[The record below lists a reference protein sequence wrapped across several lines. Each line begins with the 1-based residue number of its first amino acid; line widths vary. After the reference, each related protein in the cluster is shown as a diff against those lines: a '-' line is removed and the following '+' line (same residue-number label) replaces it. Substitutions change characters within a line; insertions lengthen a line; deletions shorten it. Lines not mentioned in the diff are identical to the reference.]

1 MEPEMLNTKHL
12 AAIEKRA
19 ISEETVTLMGLYSGR
34 RSPDG
39 SVEQDDQGDILC
51 FPYEE
56 ADGEEVNTKYRW
68 AQDGQRRFG
77 QRPDAPKTFFN
88 ARIMFDESMMAEMET
103 GVQPLV
109 ITEGEFDAM
118 AAIECGWEHTV
129 SVPDGAPP
137 ARDKNGNL
145 IAVPHDARDV
155 NPEDDAKYAYLVRH
169 MERLGKIKN
178 FCIATDNDEPGQ
190 RLAKELVR
198 RLGPAKCTWVD
209 YPKDQVVRDAKTGKM
224 RGPKDLNEVLAH
236 LGPEAVSDA
245 LANAKPWPVKGL
257 FSFTDFPDVGDPV
270 TYATGLSPDL
280 DAHFR
285 LYPGAFVVATGIPN
299 MGKSVIIKQIAVQ
312 MARLHGWHTVMFPG
326 EEPVK
331 PYLWNS
337 LRTQYL
343 KKHRSKWTSEEA
355 ASADKFISSHFQI
368 IANDP
373 RDDEDEIDIEFLL
386 DKAAT
391 SVFRH
396 NTKMLIIDPW
406 NELEHQQGKHFSTT
420 EYTGEAI
427 RKLKRFARSFDVCVV
442 VVAHPKKME
451 AGKQPG
457 LYDIADS
464 AHWANK
470 PDLALVVH
478 SDDPFGIHRNIIIPK
493 VRFAAAGKK
502 GSVEMTFDR
511 ETETYL
517 PMTDLDDVAL
527 TAGAV

>member
-1 MEPEMLNTKHL
+1 
-12 AAIEKRA
+12 
-19 ISEETVTLMGLYSGR
+19 
-34 RSPDG
+34 
-39 SVEQDDQGDILC
+39 
-51 FPYEE
+51 
-56 ADGEEVNTKYRW
+56 
-68 AQDGQRRFG
+68 
-77 QRPDAPKTFFN
+77 
-88 ARIMFDESMMAEMET
+88 MMTEMET
-103 GVQPLV
+103 GVYPLV
-109 ITEGEFDAM
+109 ITEGEFDCL
-118 AAIECGWEHTV
+118 AAVQCGWEHTV

-145 IAVPHDARDV
+145 IPVPHDARDV

-169 MERLGKIKN
+169 IERLGRIKH
-178 FCIATDNDEPGQ
+178 FCIAVDNDEPGQ

-198 RLGPAKCTWVD
+198 RLGPAKCSWVD

-224 RGPKDLNEVLAH
+224 RGCKDLNEVLQH
-236 LGPEAVSDA
+236 LGHEVVVDT
-245 LANAKPWPVKGL
+245 LRNAKPWPVKGL

-270 TYATGLSPDL
+270 TYATGLSPEL
-280 DAHFR
+280 DKIFR
-285 LYPGAFVVATGIPN
+285 PYPGAFIVATGIPN
-299 MGKSVIIKQIAVQ
+299 MGKSVIIKQIAVE

-343 KKHRSKWTSEEA
+343 KKNRKLWTQDDTLQ
-355 ASADKFISSHFQI
+355 ADKFINSHFQI

-373 RDDEDEIDIEFLL
+373 REDEDEIDLEFLL

-396 NTKMLIIDPW
+396 NTKMLVIDPW
-406 NELEHQQGKHFSTT
+406 NELEHQTGKHSTTT

-442 VVAHPKKME
+442 VVAHPKKLE

-470 PDLALVVH
+470 PDLAMVVH
-478 SDDPFGIHRNIIIPK
+478 SDDPMGTHRRIIIPK
-493 VRFAAAGKK
+493 VRFAAAGRK
-502 GSVEMTFDR
+502 GVADMEFDR
-511 ETETYL
+511 ETELYI
-517 PMTDLDDVAL
+517 PMDDFERIA
-527 TAGAV
+527 ADAV

>member
-1 MEPEMLNTKHL
+1 MLNTKHL

-39 SVEQDDQGDILC
+39 SVVQDDEGDILC

-56 ADGEEVNTKYRW
+56 GDGEEVNTKYRW

-77 QRPDAPKTFFN
+77 QVPDAPKTFFN
-88 ARIMFDESMMAEMET
+88 ARILFDEGMMMDMET
-103 GVQPLV
+103 GVQPLI
-109 ITEGEFDAM
+109 ITEGEFDCM
-118 AAIECGWEHTV
+118 AAIQCGFDYAV

-145 IAVPHDARDV
+145 IAVPHDAKDV

-169 MERLGKIKN
+169 LERLDRIKSYY
-178 FCIATDNDEPGQ
+178 IATDGDEAGQ

-198 RLGPAKCTWVD
+198 RLGPAKCHWVD
-209 YPKDQVVRDAKTGKM
+209 YPKDKVVKDTKTGKI
-224 RGPKDLNEVLAH
+224 RSPKDLNEVLMH
-236 LGPEAVSDA
+236 LGPEAVAATIAS
-245 LANAKPWPVKGL
+245 AKPWPVKGL
-257 FSFTDFPDVGDPV
+257 FAFADFPDVGDPV
-270 TYATGLSPDL
+270 TYGTGLSEEL
-280 DAHFR
+280 DKIFR
-285 LYPGAFVVATGIPN
+285 PYPGAFIVATGIPN
-299 MGKSVIIKQIAVQ
+299 MGKSVIIKQIAVE

-343 KKHRSKWTSEEA
+343 KKNRRLWTPADTEN
-355 ASADKFISSHFQI
+355 ADKFINGHFQI

-373 RDDEDEIDIEFLL
+373 REDEDEIDLEFLL

-396 NTKMLIIDPW
+396 NTKMLIVDPW
-406 NELEHQQGKHFSTT
+406 NELEHQHSKHSTTT

-442 VVAHPKKME
+442 VVAHPKKLE
-451 AGKQPG
+451 AGRVPG

-470 PDLALVVH
+470 PDLAMVVH
-478 SDDPFGIHRNIIIPK
+478 SDDPFGTHRRIIIPK
-493 VRFAAAGKK
+493 VRFAAAGRK
-502 GSVEMTFDR
+502 GEASMEFDR
-511 ETETYL
+511 ETERYI
-517 PMTDLDDVAL
+517 PETDFEQIAANDA
-527 TAGAV
+527 A

>member
-1 MEPEMLNTKHL
+1 MLNTKHL
-12 AAIEKRA
+12 TAIVKRG
-19 ISEETVTLMGLYSGR
+19 ITEETVIRMGLYSGR

-39 SVEQDDQGDILC
+39 SVAQDDEGDILC

-56 ADGEEVNTKYRW
+56 ADGEEVNTKFRW
-68 AQDGQRRFG
+68 AQDGQRRFS
-77 QRPDAPKTFFN
+77 QVPDAPKTFFN
-88 ARIMFDESMMAEMET
+88 ARVMFDDAMMSELET

-118 AAIECGWEHTV
+118 AAIQCGWEHTV

-137 ARDKNGNL
+137 ARDGKGNL

-155 NPEDDAKYAYLVRH
+155 NPDDDAKYGFLVRH
-169 MERLGKIKN
+169 IERLGRIKN
-178 FCIATDNDEPGQ
+178 FYIATDSDEQGQ

-198 RLGPAKCTWVD
+198 RLGPAKCYWVD
-209 YPKDQVVRDAKTGKM
+209 YPKDQIVRDSKTGKM
-224 RGPKDLNEVLAH
+224 RGPKDLNEVLQYM
-236 LGPEAVSDA
+236 GEDAVNETLSH
-245 LANAKPWPVKGL
+245 AKPWPVKGL
-257 FSFTDFPDVGDPV
+257 FAFSDFPDVGDPV
-270 TYATGLSPDL
+270 TYATGLSDDL
-280 DAHFR
+280 DKLFR
-285 LYPGAFVVATGIPN
+285 PYPGAFIVLTGVPN
-299 MGKSVIIKQIAVQ
+299 MGKSVIMKQITVE
-312 MARLHGWHTVMFPG
+312 MARIHGWHTVMFPG

-343 KKHRSKWTSEEA
+343 KKHRKLWTPEDTKI
-355 ASADKFISSHFQI
+355 ADEFINKHYQI

-373 RDDEDEIDIEFLL
+373 REDEDEIDIEFLL

-396 NTKMLIIDPW
+396 NTKMLVIDPW
-406 NELEHQQGKHFSTT
+406 NELEHQTGKHSTTT

-442 VVAHPKKME
+442 VVAHPKKLE
-451 AGKQPG
+451 AGRTPG

-470 PDLALVVH
+470 PDLAMVVH
-478 SDDPFGIHRNIIIPK
+478 SDDPFGTHRRIIIPK
-493 VRFAAAGKK
+493 IRFQAAGRK
-502 GSVEMTFDR
+502 GECDMEFDR
-511 ETETYL
+511 ETERYI
-517 PMTDLDDVAL
+517 PMTDFDEIA
-527 TAGAV
+527 AEAV